1 MKQIFSFFLM
11 TVLMTL
17 PLTTFGQKSPGR
29 EVKQLQSPQNPR
41 IGIVIHGGAG
51 VITRGSLSPEQE
63 KEYRAALEQAV
74 LAGYKVLQNG
84 GTSLDAVETAV
95 RIMEDN
101 PLFNAGKGA
110 VFTSEGT
117 NELDASIMDGKTL
130 KAGAVATLKTIK
142 NPISLARLVMEKS
155 PHVMMIGSGAELF
168 ARENGVES
176 VPQSYF
182 FTQRRY
188 DALMKIKAEEKKK
201 AEAAKEG
208 KKVSL
213 VESKKDENRHGTV
226 GAVALDKF
234 GNLAAATSTG
244 GMTNKKFGR
253 VGDAPIIGAGTYANN
268 ETCAV
273 SGTGWG
279 EYFIRLSV
287 ARDIADQMGYQA
299 KPIQAAADD
308 VIQRKLPAL
317 GKLDGEDADGGIVA
331 IDKFGNIG
339 ISFNSEGMYRA
350 YIDMN
355 GKPVVQIYK
364 D

>member
-1 MKQIFSFFLM
+1 MRQTISLILIG
-11 TVLMTL
+11 VLMIL
-17 PLTTFGQKSPGR
+17 PLTAFGQKSPGR
-29 EVKQLQSPQNPR
+29 EVKQLQSPQNPPL
-41 IGIVIHGGAG
+41 GIVIHGGAG
-51 VITRGSLSPEQE
+51 VITRGTLTPEQE

-74 LAGYKVLQNG
+74 LAGYKILQAG
-84 GTSLDAVETAV
+84 GTSLDAVEAAV
-95 RIMEDN
+95 RIMEDS

-130 KAGAVATLKTIK
+130 KAGAVATLKRIK
-142 NPISLARLVMEKS
+142 NPISLARLVMQKS
-155 PHVMMIGSGAELF
+155 PHVMMIGEGAEKF
-168 ARENGVES
+168 ARENGVET

-182 FTQRRY
+182 FTQRRF
-188 DALMKIKAEEKKK
+188 DALKRIQEEEKKK

-226 GAVALDKF
+226 GAVAVDKF

-268 ETCAV
+268 NSCAV
-273 SGTGWG
+273 SATGWG
-279 EYFIRLSV
+279 EYFIRLGV
-287 ARDIADQMGYQA
+287 ARDISAIMDYQA
-299 KPIQAAADD
+299 MPIQQAVDA

-317 GKLDGEDADGGIVA
+317 GKMDGEDADGGVIA

>member
-1 MKQIFSFFLM
+1 MRQTISLILIG
-11 TVLMTL
+11 VLMIL
-17 PLTTFGQKSPGR
+17 PLTAFGQKSSGR
-29 EVKQLQSPQNPR
+29 EVKQLQSPQNPPL
-41 IGIVIHGGAG
+41 GIVIHGGAG
-51 VITRGSLSPEQE
+51 VITRGSLTTEQE
-63 KEYRAALEQAV
+63 KEYRVALEQAV
-74 LAGYKVLQNG
+74 LAGYKVLQAG
-84 GTSLDAVETAV
+84 GTSLDAVEAAV
-95 RIMEDN
+95 RIMEDS

-130 KAGAVATLKTIK
+130 KAGAVATLKRIK
-142 NPISLARLVMEKS
+142 NPISLARLVMQKS
-155 PHVMMIGSGAELF
+155 PHVMMIGEGAEKF
-168 ARENGVES
+168 ASENGVEL

-182 FTQRRY
+182 FTQRRF
-188 DALMKIKAEEKKK
+188 DALKKVQEEEKKK
-201 AEAAKEG
+201 ADAAKEG

-226 GAVALDKF
+226 GAVAVDKF

-268 ETCAV
+268 NSCAV
-273 SGTGWG
+273 SATGWG
-279 EYFIRLSV
+279 EYFIRLGV
-287 ARDIADQMGYQA
+287 ARDISAIMEYQA
-299 KPIQAAADD
+299 MPVQQAVDA

-317 GKLDGEDADGGIVA
+317 GKMDNEDADGGVIA

>member
-1 MKQIFSFFLM
+1 MRQTISLILIG
-11 TVLMTL
+11 VLMIL
-17 PLTTFGQKSPGR
+17 PLTAFGQKSPGR
-29 EVKQLQSPQNPR
+29 EVKQLQSPQNPPL
-41 IGIVIHGGAG
+41 GIVIHGGAG
-51 VITRGSLSPEQE
+51 VITRGTLTPEQE

-74 LAGYKVLQNG
+74 LAGYKILQAG
-84 GTSLDAVETAV
+84 GTSLDAVEAAV
-95 RIMEDN
+95 RIMEDS

-130 KAGAVATLKTIK
+130 KAGAVATLKRIK
-142 NPISLARLVMEKS
+142 NPISLARLVMQKS
-155 PHVMMIGSGAELF
+155 PHVMMIGEGAEKF
-168 ARENGVES
+168 ARENGVET

-182 FTQRRY
+182 FTQRRF
-188 DALMKIKAEEKKK
+188 DALKRIQEEEKKK

-226 GAVALDKF
+226 GAVAVDKF

-268 ETCAV
+268 NSCAV
-273 SGTGWG
+273 SATGWG
-279 EYFIRLSV
+279 EYFIRLGV
-287 ARDIADQMGYQA
+287 ARDISAIMEYQA
-299 KPIQAAADD
+299 MPIQQAVDA

-317 GKLDGEDADGGIVA
+317 GKMDNEDADGGVIA

>member
-1 MKQIFSFFLM
+1 MI
-11 TVLMTL
+11 L
-17 PLTTFGQKSPGR
+17 PLTALGQKSPGR
-29 EVKQLQSPQNPR
+29 EVKQLQSPQNPPL
-41 IGIVIHGGAG
+41 GIVIHGGAG
-51 VITRGSLSPEQE
+51 VITRGTLTPEQE
-63 KEYRAALEQAV
+63 KEYRVVLEQAV
-74 LAGYKVLQNG
+74 LAGYKVLQTG
-84 GTSLDAVETAV
+84 GTSLDAVEAAV
-95 RIMEDN
+95 RIMEDS

-130 KAGAVATLKTIK
+130 KAGAVATLKRIK
-142 NPISLARLVMEKS
+142 NPISLARLVMQKS
-155 PHVMMIGSGAELF
+155 PHVMMIGEGAEKF
-168 ARENGVES
+168 ARENGVET

-182 FTQRRY
+182 FTQRRF
-188 DALMKIKAEEKKK
+188 DALKRIQEEEKKK

-226 GAVALDKF
+226 GAVAVDKF

-268 ETCAV
+268 NSCAV
-273 SGTGWG
+273 SATGWG
-279 EYFIRLSV
+279 EYFIRLGV
-287 ARDIADQMGYQA
+287 ARDISAIMEYQA
-299 KPIQAAADD
+299 MPVQQAVDA

-317 GKLDGEDADGGIVA
+317 GKMDNEDADGGVIA

>member
-1 MKQIFSFFLM
+1 MI
-11 TVLMTL
+11 L
-17 PLTTFGQKSPGR
+17 PLTAFGQKSAGR
-29 EVKQLQSPQNPR
+29 EVKQLQSPQNPTL
-41 IGIVIHGGAG
+41 GIVIHGGAG
-51 VITRGSLSPEQE
+51 VITRGSLTPEQE
-63 KEYRAALEQAV
+63 KEYRVVLEQAV
-74 LAGYKVLQNG
+74 LAGYKVLQAG
-84 GTSLDAVETAV
+84 GTSLDAVEAAV
-95 RIMEDN
+95 RIMEDS

-130 KAGAVATLKTIK
+130 KAGAVATLKHIK
-142 NPISLARLVMEKS
+142 NPISLARLVMQKS
-155 PHVMMIGSGAELF
+155 PHVMMIGEGAEKF
-168 ARENGVES
+168 ARENGVET

-182 FTQRRY
+182 FTQRRF
-188 DALMKIKAEEKKK
+188 DALKRIQEEEKKK
-201 AEAAKEG
+201 AEAEKAG

-226 GAVALDKF
+226 GAVAVDKF

-268 ETCAV
+268 NSCAV
-273 SGTGWG
+273 SATGWG
-279 EYFIRLSV
+279 EYFIRLGV
-287 ARDIADQMGYQA
+287 ARDISAIMEYQA
-299 KPIQAAADD
+299 MPIQQAVDA

-317 GKLDGEDADGGIVA
+317 GKMDNEDADGGVIA

>member
-1 MKQIFSFFLM
+1 MRQTISLILIG
-11 TVLMTL
+11 VLMIL
-17 PLTTFGQKSPGR
+17 PLTAFGQKSPGR
-29 EVKQLQSPQNPR
+29 EVKQLQSPQNPTL
-41 IGIVIHGGAG
+41 GIVIHGGAG
-51 VITRGSLSPEQE
+51 VITRGSLTPEQE
-63 KEYRAALEQAV
+63 KEYRVVLEQAV
-74 LAGYKVLQNG
+74 LAGYKILQSG
-84 GTSLDAVETAV
+84 GTSLDAVEAAV
-95 RIMEDN
+95 RIMEDS

-110 VFTSEGT
+110 VFTSEGS

-130 KAGAVATLKTIK
+130 KAGAVATLKHIK
-142 NPISLARLVMEKS
+142 NPISLARLVMQKS
-155 PHVMMIGSGAELF
+155 PHVMMIGEGAEKF
-168 ARENGVES
+168 ARENGVET

-182 FTQRRY
+182 FTQRRF
-188 DALMKIKAEEKKK
+188 DALKRIQEEEKKK

-208 KKVSL
+208 KKISL

-226 GAVALDKF
+226 GAVAVDKF

-268 ETCAV
+268 NSCAV
-273 SGTGWG
+273 SATGWG
-279 EYFIRLSV
+279 EYFIRLGV
-287 ARDIADQMGYQA
+287 ARDISAIMEYQA
-299 KPIQAAADD
+299 MPVQQAVDA

-317 GKLDGEDADGGIVA
+317 GKMDNEDADGGVIA

>member
-1 MKQIFSFFLM
+1 MI
-11 TVLMTL
+11 L
-17 PLTTFGQKSPGR
+17 PLTAFGQKSPGR
-29 EVKQLQSPQNPR
+29 EVKQLQSPQNPPL
-41 IGIVIHGGAG
+41 GIVVHGGAG
-51 VITRGSLSPEQE
+51 VITRGSLTPEQE

-74 LAGYKVLQNG
+74 LAGYKVLQAG

-130 KAGAVATLKTIK
+130 KAGAVATLKTVK

-155 PHVMMIGSGAELF
+155 PHVMMIGEGAQKF
-168 ARENGVES
+168 ARENGVET

-182 FTQRRY
+182 FTQRRF
-188 DALMKIKAEEKKK
+188 DALKRIQEEEKKK
-201 AEAAKEG
+201 AEAEKAG

-268 ETCAV
+268 NSCAV

-279 EYFIRLSV
+279 EYFIRLGV
-287 ARDIADQMGYQA
+287 ARDIAAKMEYQA
-299 KPIQAAADD
+299 MPVQQAVDA
-308 VIQRKLPAL
+308 VIQQKLPAL
-317 GKLDGEDADGGIVA
+317 GKMDNEDADGGVIA

-355 GKPVVQIYK
+355 GKPVMQIYK